1 MEREVDMM
9 IAEDFFDE
17 IERDGKI
24 PVRGAKGRGKK
35 QAKDFFAEVKVKMV
49 MRIYGV
55 TRVRALEIIAA
66 RKAEL
71 KAAEKSGDG
80 AGKRARP
87 DSVGKFLDADDL
99 FSA

>member
-1 MEREVDMM
+1 MESEIE
-9 IAEDFFDE
+9 IAEDIFDE
-17 IERDGKI
+17 IEKNGKI

-35 QAKDFFAEVKVKMV
+35 QAKDLFAEVKVKMV

-87 DSVGKFLDADDL
+87 DSVGKFLDAEDL